1 MVLKNEYSHIP
12 KRAFL
17 LITIWLDTH
26 SQAVK
31 TAKQLKL
38 DYIKLKV
45 ILITNLLPLGIN
57 KVNVC
62 ISADIEGVAGIAY
75 DIPGV
80 TVSIVKDDKRIFAKG
95 YVKPK

>member
-1 MVLKNEYSHIP
+1 
-12 KRAFL
+12 
-17 LITIWLDTH
+17 
-26 SQAVK
+26 VK
-31 TAKQLKL
+31 
-38 DYIKLKV
+38 
-45 ILITNLLPLGIN
+45 
-57 KVNVC
+57 VC